1 VLIPSKW
8 SHGRADT
15 ITQDLSCSTRQ
26 ESLQIL
32 NMAPKAILI
41 SLLCILYEN
50 LEEMSPIDFTEKA
63 TTLMQKLLDVTKDV
77 FCEVAFQTLSELSVI
92 YFFPTYR
99 RFSKKSVQLFYF
111 FCLFLVVSEVG
122 DTVQRQYAAFNNE
135 KKKKQIM
142 ASFPKTLIPVFI
154 GLILWLS
161 LQSHKVVTLFGN
173 LF

>member
-1 VLIPSKW
+1 MCLETFLKE
-8 SHGRADT
+8 SHHKKMPLPGVDPIKVEPWEGRYDKL
-15 ITQDLSCSTRQ
+15 ITQELSCSTRQ

-32 NMAPKAILI
+32 NMAAKVILI

-92 YFFPTYR
+92 YFFPTHR

-111 FCLFLVVSEVG
+111 FVYF
-122 DTVQRQYAAFNNE
+122 
-135 KKKKQIM
+135 
-142 ASFPKTLIPVFI
+142 
-154 GLILWLS
+154 WL
-161 LQSHKVVTLFGN
+161 
-173 LF
+173 